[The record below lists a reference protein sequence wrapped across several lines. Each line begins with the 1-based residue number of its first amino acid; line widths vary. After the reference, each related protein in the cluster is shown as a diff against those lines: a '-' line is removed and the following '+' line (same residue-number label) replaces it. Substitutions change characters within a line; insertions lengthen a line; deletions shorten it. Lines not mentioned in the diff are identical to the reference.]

1 MTMRVLSV
9 NVGLPREVKW
19 RGKKVMTGIYKEPVE
34 GRIRLSLLNLEGDR
48 QADLT
53 VHGGRDKAAYCYPIE
68 HYTFWREQLP
78 GRDLPAASFGE
89 NFTTEGLTESS
100 VHVGDRLRI
109 GSAQV
114 VVTQPRQPCFKLG
127 IKFQSD
133 EMVARFLASGRSG
146 FYVRVLQEGDVAAGD
161 DITVIDR
168 DPHAVAISEITRLHV
183 TRRFTPEDSEII
195 RRALQVPALPDGW
208 KSYFEERLENALDEH
223 SSARA

>member
-1 MTMRVLSV
+1 MKVLSV
-9 NVGLPREVKW
+9 NVGLPREVEW
-19 RGKKVMTGIYKEPVE
+19 HGRKVMTGIYKEPVE
-34 GRIRLSLLNLEGDR
+34 GCVRLAWLNLDGDR

-68 HYTFWREQLP
+68 HYAFWREQLP
-78 GRDLPAASFGE
+78 GRELPAASFGE

-127 IKFQSD
+127 IKFHSD
-133 EMVARFLASGRSG
+133 EMVTRFLASGRSG

-161 DITVIDR
+161 DIAVIER
-168 DPHAVAISEITRLHV
+168 DPQAVAISEVTRLHV
-183 TRRFTPEDSEII
+183 TKRYTPEDREIV
-195 RRALQVPALPDGW
+195 RRALGVGALPDGW
-208 KSYFEERLENALDEH
+208 KSYFEERLEADAP
-223 SSARA
+223 ARV